1 MNSSQQNAQYIQLL
15 NQNIK
20 TLSQNIE
27 TLEKGIL
34 RLEESIGSLGRD
46 AAAMQGAMVAFLK
59 EKEIIKGEEDFKL
72 LQKLHIRQL
81 ARLDQEIA
89 AHQEKRKK

>member
-1 MNSSQQNAQYIQLL
+1 MNPTHQNAQYIQLL

-27 TLEKGIL
+27 TLEQGIM

-46 AAAMQGAMVAFLK
+46 AAAMQGAMIAFLK
-59 EKEIIKGEEDFKL
+59 EKEIIKGDEDLKL

-89 AHQEKRKK
+89 AHKEKRKQ